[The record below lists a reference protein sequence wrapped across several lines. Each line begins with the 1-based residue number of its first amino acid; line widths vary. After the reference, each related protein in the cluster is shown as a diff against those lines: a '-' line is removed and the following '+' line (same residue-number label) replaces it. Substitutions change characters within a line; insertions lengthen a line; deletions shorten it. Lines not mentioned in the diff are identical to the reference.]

1 MRLYNL
7 TFIHAMEIKK
17 LIGKTKH
24 LTTRKMHGQY
34 YHALIV
40 HAAQQMRIVSLSSV
54 NAENE
59 ERSFNFLKTVSA
71 SSSNHHPENV
81 LTNAF
86 IRLQVIILHIFFS
99 ENFFESIPV
108 LKMTNDPQF

>member
-1 MRLYNL
+1 MDSKKLS
-7 TFIHAMEIKK
+7 EKIKK

-24 LTTRKMHGQY
+24 LTTRKMHDQY

-59 ERSFNFLKTVSA
+59 ERSFNFLKTVRI

-86 IRLQVIILHIFFS
+86 IRLQVIILHIFFYFHCV
-99 ENFFESIPV
+99 N
-108 LKMTNDPQF
+108 KC

>member
-1 MRLYNL
+1 MDSKKLS
-7 TFIHAMEIKK
+7 EKIKK

-40 HAAQQMRIVSLSSV
+40 HAAQQMSSV

-59 ERSFNFLKTVSA
+59 ERSFNFLKTVRI

-86 IRLQVIILHIFFS
+86 IRLQVIILHIFFYFHCV
-99 ENFFESIPV
+99 N
-108 LKMTNDPQF
+108 KC